1 MGPILHKSFN
11 KCLSLAAAAIM
22 LLAFSIPAS
31 AHPHMWIT
39 YEMTVDY
46 DNGTVTGVDHV
57 WSFDDSYAAMALEGL
72 DTNNDGKYDQH
83 ELEPLLK
90 VNMDGLKE
98 FNYFTV
104 AKLGEEQLAFSPPT
118 QAHLEYTNGV
128 LRLYFHLSLAKPVLA
143 DAEGLTFAVF
153 DPSYFIDF
161 EPEKT
166 DAIKL
171 ASAPAGCAATL
182 LDPDAEKTDAQ
193 ARKLG
198 AAMAQQFGAGVVG
211 FGSYKTVA
219 ITCKKS

>member
-1 MGPILHKSFN
+1 MGPILHKLFDRFR
-11 KCLSLAAAAIM
+11 CLVAA
-22 LLAFSIPAS
+22 LPLAFVAAPAY

-72 DTNNDGKYDQH
+72 DTNNDGKYDQQ
-83 ELEPLLK
+83 ELAPLLK

-104 AKLGEEQLAFSPPT
+104 AKLGQEQLAFSPPT
-118 QAHLEYTNGV
+118 NARLEYTNGV
-128 LRLYFHLSLAKPVLA
+128 LHLFFHLSLAKPVLA

-171 ASAPAGCAATL
+171 ASAPAGCSATL

-193 ARKLG
+193 AQKLG

-219 ITCKKS
+219 ITCKRS

>member
-1 MGPILHKSFN
+1 MFN
-11 KCLSLAAAAIM
+11 AYRRVAAVVVALAAVVV
-22 LLAFSIPAS
+22 PAS
-31 AHPHMWIT
+31 AHPHMWVT

-104 AKLGEEQLAFSPPT
+104 AKLGEEQLAFNPPT
-118 QAHLEYTNGV
+118 SAHLEYVNGV
-128 LRLYFHLSLAKPVLA
+128 LRLFFHLPLAKPVLA
-143 DAEGLTFAVF
+143 DADGLTFAVF

-161 EPEKT
+161 EPEQT
-166 DAIKL
+166 NAVKL
-171 ASAPAGCAATL
+171 ASAPAGCAAAV
-182 LDPDAEKTDAQ
+182 LDPDAEKQDAQ
-193 ARKLG
+193 AQKLG

-211 FGSYKTVA
+211 FGSYKTIA
-219 ITCKKS
+219 ISCKKF

>member
-1 MGPILHKSFN
+1 MQKTFYAYRR
-11 KCLSLAAAAIM
+11 LAAVVIALAA
-22 LLAFSIPAS
+22 LAVPAS
-31 AHPHMWIT
+31 AHPHMWVT

-46 DNGTVTGVDHV
+46 DQGTVTGVDHV
-57 WSFDDSYAAMALEGL
+57 WSFDDAYAAMALEGL

-104 AKLGEEQLAFSPPT
+104 AKLGEEQLAFNPPT
-118 QAHLEYTNGV
+118 NARLDYTNGI
-128 LRLYFHLSLAKPVLA
+128 LRLFFHLSLAKPVLA

-166 DAIKL
+166 DAVKL
-171 ASAPAGCAATL
+171 ASAPQGCTATL
-182 LDPDAEKTDAQ
+182 LDPDASKEDAQ
-193 ARKLG
+193 AKKLG

-219 ITCKKS
+219 ISCKKL

>member
-1 MGPILHKSFN
+1 LKLNVRITFVACCRILSAT
-11 KCLSLAAAAIM
+11 LAMTVSVAT
-22 LLAFSIPAS
+22 AS
-31 AHPHMWIT
+31 AHPHMWVT

-46 DNGTVTGVDHV
+46 DNGTVTGVDHA

-104 AKLGEEQLAFSPPT
+104 AKLGEEQLAFNPPT
-118 QAHLEYTNGV
+118 NAHLEYTNGV
-128 LRLYFHLSLAKPVLA
+128 LRLFFHLPLAKPELA

-161 EPEKT
+161 EPEQT
-166 DAIKL
+166 NAVKL
-171 ASAPAGCAATL
+171 ESAPAGCAATV
-182 LDPDAEKTDAQ
+182 LDPDAEKQDAQ
-193 ARKLG
+193 AQKLG

-211 FGSYKTVA
+211 FGSYKTIA
-219 ITCKKS
+219 ISCKKS